1 MLFIK
6 GFYPPNCI
14 NTKKKLGYK
23 LLVKADIYDNLKG
36 IANYADKLG
45 IKDGDY
51 DLIIS
56 SSDPKSSH
64 LFVNN
69 MFERKLFL
77 CA

>member
-1 MLFIK
+1 M
-6 GFYPPNCI
+6 
-14 NTKKKLGYK
+14 
-23 LLVKADIYDNLKG
+23 VKADIYDNLKG

-69 MFERKLFL
+69 MFERKIISKTPWIQIWETLF
-77 CA
+77 CQTSPERISR